1 MKNQKLTSTDLQPKF
16 VNVKKTKSKQVIM
29 TVCVV
34 LYAVS
39 VNAQTG
45 IEKAA
50 QDFTT
55 STNNV
60 KNYLEKGFM
69 GLAFLAAAVGLI
81 TALNKANVE
90 GENASKHYIKWFVA
104 AGIFALAWAAM
115 KTIFA

>member
-1 MKNQKLTSTDLQPKF
+1 MKNQKFEKRALAFILTFLAT
-16 VNVKKTKSKQVIM
+16 TA
-29 TVCVV
+29 
-34 LYAVS
+34 LY
-39 VNAQTG
+39 AQTG

-55 STNNV
+55 SAGNV

-69 GLAFLAAAVGLI
+69 TLAFLAAAVGLI